1 MSSSIFSNFEEN
13 FKSLLEKEFLK
24 IKEETLLKDA
34 LYFALTNGG
43 KRLRPLIVDLVAKAL
58 NKNQNVEASL
68 LSIEF
73 FHTASLIADD
83 LPCMDNDD
91 LRREKPS
98 LHKQFGEA
106 TALLASYGL
115 ITKAFEK
122 IYENLE
128 TSTLKQKEKRVNLA
142 LKEVSFAAG
151 IGGATGGQFLDLF
164 AQKPTLKQINEIIEK
179 KTARL
184 FEVSFLLGWLFG
196 GGNLKGLSMVKK
208 LGYHFGFAF
217 QVADDLQDMN
227 EDEQKEKKINI
238 ALHIGKEK
246 AEELFQKHINKFEN
260 YLEKLNIKTE
270 SFIYLVDKVKK
281 YQREEKHAK

>member
-1 MSSSIFSNFEEN
+1 MTSKMLSNFEET
-13 FKSLLEKEFLK
+13 FKNALENEFLK
-24 IKEETLLKDA
+24 IKEESALKNA
-34 LYFALTNGG
+34 IYFALTNGG

-115 ITKAFEK
+115 ITKGFEK

-128 TSTLKQKEKRVNLA
+128 TST
-142 LKEVSFAAG
+142 
-151 IGGATGGQFLDLF
+151 
-164 AQKPTLKQINEIIEK
+164 
-179 KTARL
+179 
-184 FEVSFLLGWLFG
+184 
-196 GGNLKGLSMVKK
+196 
-208 LGYHFGFAF
+208 
-217 QVADDLQDMN
+217 
-227 EDEQKEKKINI
+227 
-238 ALHIGKEK
+238 
-246 AEELFQKHINKFEN
+246 
-260 YLEKLNIKTE
+260 
-270 SFIYLVDKVKK
+270 
-281 YQREEKHAK
+281 

>member
-1 MSSSIFSNFEEN
+1 MTFKMLSNFEET
-13 FKSLLEKEFLK
+13 FKNALENEFLK
-24 IKEETLLKDA
+24 IKEESALKNA

-128 TSTLKQKEKRVNLA
+128 TSTLNGKEKRANLA

-151 IGGATGGQFLDLF
+151 ISGATGGQFLDLF
-164 AQKPTLKQINEIIEK
+164 TKKPSLKQINEIIEK

-184 FEVSFLLGWLFG
+184 FEVSFILGWLFG

-217 QVADDLQDMN
+217 QVADDLQDMK
-227 EDEQKEKKINI
+227 EDQKNEKKINI
-238 ALHIGKEK
+238 ALHLGKK
-246 AEELFQKHINKFEN
+246 RAEDLFQKHISKFEC

-270 SFIYLVDKVKK
+270 SFIYLIEKVKK
-281 YQREEKHAK
+281 YQKEEKHAK

>member
-24 IKEETLLKDA
+24 IKEESLLKDA

-43 KRLRPLIVDLVAKAL
+43 KRLRPLIVDLVGKAL

-98 LHKQFGEA
+98 LHKEFGEA

-128 TSTLKQKEKRVNLA
+128 TSTLKEKQKRANLA

-164 AQKPTLKQINEIIEK
+164 AQKPTLKQIYEIIEK

-217 QVADDLQDMN
+217 QIADDLQDIK
-227 EDEQKEKKINI
+227 EDQKKEKKINI
-238 ALHIGKEK
+238 ALHVGKK
-246 AEELFQKHINKFEN
+246 RAEELFEKHISKFEN

-281 YQREEKHAK
+281 YQKEEKHAK